1 MICTFWTP
9 FQAERDWKK
18 FIPRD
23 SFNSPLIYILFSMFL
38 NQFSFFTLIRKWVFA
53 TNYAFLT
60 LLSSQPNVVDIR
72 YIKLRILYLYEVS
85 KIEISKAYIISL
97 QRYRDEKIWVCGK
110 DSIPLRKISDL
121 MEQYTWFKIFQRYFY
136 YLKRG

>member
-1 MICTFWTP
+1 MDSTAYYLWTFTW
-9 FQAERDWKK
+9 FVILNSLSGWKRLKK

-23 SFNSPLIYILFSMFL
+23 FVNSPLIYILFSMFL

-97 QRYRDEKIWVCGK
+97 QRYRDEKIWLNSFTKNFRSNGT
-110 DSIPLRKISDL
+110 IHMI
-121 MEQYTWFKIFQRYFY
+121 
-136 YLKRG
+136 